1 MGIVLILLGLAVAG
15 VVADFLVENDLT
27 SAPNQTV
34 ALFGGSFQLSTPEV
48 VLGAAVFGA
57 LSILLVILGA
67 GLFRGSWG
75 RRRALKRLIA
85 DLEQENAALRSRV
98 ELATA
103 ADTRS
108 SEESPAVAGEPR

>member
-48 VLGAAVFGA
+48 GAAVFGA
-57 LSILLVILGA
+57 LSILLVILGG